1 MGLASW
7 VVISRRVSPVLVGR
21 DAELE
26 TLMGLLGEAVGGT
39 PGTVLLG
46 AEAGGGKSRLVAEFT
61 VRVRVRVRDRA
72 LVRAGLPGTS
82 RPSTRVLVMLIAAA
96 STPWMCVSP

>member
-26 TLMGLLGEAVGGT
+26 TLMGLLGEAAGGT

-61 VRVRVRVRDRA
+61 GRVRDRA
-72 LVRAGLPGTS
+72 LVLAGLPCTS

-96 STPWMCVSP
+96 SRSPWMCVSP